1 MLIRYSLWLSFIG
14 LQLAIGIII
23 YLQSGRALMGFVWF
37 GQEFPSQAIWF
48 SSLVSHLP
56 EVYQEGWVA
65 NHLPDILWSSACA
78 SLLVGIWVN
87 QLTILKLLLLGM
99 GCAIFYETLQGL
111 SFTGGTFDWLDMM
124 YSLLGGALST
134 LTTYLLLA
142 MPRNDR

>member
-37 GQEFPSQAIWF
+37 GQEFPIQAIWF
-48 SSLVSHLP
+48 SSLASHLP